1 MHTGDMRERCLGGS
15 TTTVDVYAS
24 LFTLYVKLPNLVTH
38 FFVAQNYNFAK
49 ESLSGAFYS

>member
-1 MHTGDMRERCLGGS
+1 VHTGNMRERCLVGT

-24 LFTLYVKLPNLVTH
+24 LFTLYGKLPNLVTQ